1 MGISPVFSNLFHFYV
16 RDFSIILIVL
26 FLSAYFIFFL
36 LNNNRSFQRLEK
48 SFKQVSWEF
57 KLLDA
62 LLEDVEA
69 VSESG
74 RKIDEK
80 AHQLGNSQLSGCNQN
95 CDSQC
100 TGLEK
105 NLRGTEWK
113 KKIPGMDL
121 LWFLGLQK
129 NSWPLDW
136 LWFVQFWDKCS
147 NLEDTQNK
155 SVILLSRQGLLLE
168 ACRTD
173 Q

>member
-80 AHQLGNSQLSGCNQN
+80 AHQLGNSQLRSVATVRLNDATRGWVDATKTVIRNVQDWRKTYEELSERRKSLEWIYFGFSGY
-95 CDSQC
+95 
-100 TGLEK
+100 
-105 NLRGTEWK
+105 
-113 KKIPGMDL
+113 KKIH
-121 LWFLGLQK
+121 GL
-129 NSWPLDW
+129 
-136 LWFVQFWDKCS
+136 
-147 NLEDTQNK
+147 
-155 SVILLSRQGLLLE
+155 
-168 ACRTD
+168 
-173 Q
+173 

>member
-74 RKIDEK
+74 RKIGEK
-80 AHQLGNSQLSGCNQN
+80 AHQLGSSQLRSVATVRLNDATRGWVDATKTVIRNVQDWRKTYEELSERRKSQKWIYFGFSGYEISSSPTP
-95 CDSQC
+95 D
-100 TGLEK
+100 
-105 NLRGTEWK
+105 
-113 KKIPGMDL
+113 
-121 LWFLGLQK
+121 
-129 NSWPLDW
+129 
-136 LWFVQFWDKCS
+136 
-147 NLEDTQNK
+147 
-155 SVILLSRQGLLLE
+155 
-168 ACRTD
+168 
-173 Q
+173 